1 MKKRILWIDDQI
13 DSLKSLSIFLENEGY
28 EVISSSS
35 GQDGIEKV
43 KNEIFDLIILDQYMP
58 GLDGIETLSI
68 LKEYSS
74 NIPVV
79 MVTRADD
86 KDIIKNAI
94 SLKINEYLIK
104 PINAMQLLTTIKRI
118 LENKKIISDSIG
130 ERYSNFLKKVEIYLN
145 GELSLESF
153 YELHRIS
160 SQMNT
165 VLNEFLKKEII
176 YLHEQTKENMNKV
189 FTKFVSKNYPNLL
202 KDKSLTFSH
211 KLFEHKVFPI
221 LKYNKKI
228 LFILIDCMRYDQYL
242 VLESI
247 LSEYFRIVNDHYF
260 SIIPTATPFSRNS
273 IFSGFL
279 PIEIYKIFPER
290 WEFED
295 TLSQNQ
301 YEDEFL
307 KSLSKKNGV
316 NRVHY
321 SKISTNENLSKY
333 ISNFSNLQNNIL
345 NVLVI
350 NIMDI
355 FTHIRSESNILKD
368 MLPDE
373 SSLLFLME
381 IWIKTSGILE
391 LLDRSVDNGF
401 KIFITSDHGSTVA
414 KDPIILST
422 GKDVSINLKYKFG
435 SSISPQSKDLLIID
449 KPEEFG
455 LPVQKPN
462 DKWYIT
468 FGNGY
473 FVYSTKLNQYK
484 KEYYNTFQHGGIS
497 MEEMILPIGI
507 IEGKHV

>member
-13 DSLKSLSIFLENEGY
+13 DNLKSLSKFLENEGY
-28 EVISSSS
+28 EVIPSSS
-35 GQDGIEKV
+35 GQDGLERV
-43 KNEIFDLIILDQYMP
+43 KNETFDLIILDQYMP
-58 GLDGIETLSI
+58 GLDGIETLSL

-74 NIPVV
+74 NIPVI
-79 MVTRADD
+79 MVTKADD

-94 SLKINEYLIK
+94 SLKINDYLIK

-160 SQMNT
+160 SSMNI
-165 VLNEFLKKEII
+165 VLNEFLKKEILS
-176 YLHEQTKENMNKV
+176 LHEQTKENMNKV
-189 FTKFVSKNYPNLL
+189 FAKFISKNYPNFL

-211 KLFEHKVFPI
+211 RLFEHKVFPV
-221 LKYNKKI
+221 LKQNKKI
-228 LFILIDCMRYDQYL
+228 LFLLIDCMRYDQYL
-242 VLESI
+242 ILEST

-279 PIEIYKIFPER
+279 PVEIYKIFPER

-301 YEDEFL
+301 YEEEFL
-307 KSLSKKNGV
+307 KSLAKKNGFD
-316 NRVHY
+316 NVHY
-321 SKISTNENLSKY
+321 SKVSTNENLSKY
-333 ISNFSNLQNNIL
+333 ISNFSNLKNNTL
-345 NVLVI
+345 NILVI

-373 SSLLFLME
+373 SSLLFLMG

-391 LLDRSVDNGF
+391 LLEKSVDNGF
-401 KIFITSDHGSTVA
+401 TIFITSDHGSIVA
-414 KDPIILST
+414 KDPIVLNT

-435 SSISPQSKDLLIID
+435 SSISPQSKDLLVID
-449 KPEEFG
+449 KPDEFG

-473 FVYSTKLNQYK
+473 FIYSTKLNQYK

-507 IEGKHV
+507 IEGKYV

>member
-13 DSLKSLSIFLENEGY
+13 DNLKSLSTFLENEGY
-28 EVISSSS
+28 DVVTSSS
-35 GQDGIEKV
+35 GQDGLEKV

-58 GLDGIETLSI
+58 GLDGIETLSL
-68 LKEYSS
+68 LKEHSS

-79 MVTRADD
+79 MVTKADD
-86 KDIIKNAI
+86 KDIIKHAI
-94 SLKINEYLIK
+94 SLKINDYLIK

-130 ERYSNFLKKVEIYLN
+130 ERYSNFLKKVEVYLN
-145 GELSLESF
+145 GEPSLESF
-153 YELHRIS
+153 YELHHIS
-160 SQMNT
+160 SSMNI
-165 VLNEFLKKEII
+165 VLNEFLKKEILS
-176 YLHEQTKENMNKV
+176 LHEQTKENMNKV
-189 FTKFVSKNYPNLL
+189 FAKFVSKKYPDFL

-221 LKYNKKI
+221 LKQNKKI

-242 VLESI
+242 VFEST
-247 LSEYFRIVNDHYF
+247 LSEYFRILNDHYF

-307 KSLSKKNGV
+307 KSLAKKNGV
-316 NRVHY
+316 DNVHY
-321 SKISTNENLSKY
+321 SKVSTNEHLSRY
-333 ISNFSNLQNNIL
+333 ISNFSNLKNNML

-373 SSLLFLME
+373 SSLLFLMG

-391 LLDRSVDNGF
+391 LIEKSVDYGF
-401 KIFITSDHGSTVA
+401 TVFITSDHGSIVA
-414 KDPIILST
+414 KDPIILNT

-435 SSISPQSKDLLIID
+435 SSISPQNKDLLVIE

-507 IEGKHV
+507 IEGKYV